1 MKIKTTKISIHSKG
15 SNDIIDITD
24 KINNIIKEE
33 HFNEGN
39 VLIFVPGSTGGI
51 STIEYEPGL
60 LEDYPN
66 FMDKIIP
73 KESYYKHNETWGDE
87 NGFSHI
93 RATLQGASLT
103 VPFINSNLL
112 LGTWQ
117 QIIFIEFDNRPRKR
131 EIILQIIGV

>member
-1 MKIKTTKISIHSKG
+1 MKIKTTKISIQSKG
-15 SNDIIDITD
+15 SNDIINITD
-24 KINNIIKEE
+24 KINFIIKEE
-33 HFNEGN
+33 RFHEGN
-39 VLIFVPGSTGGI
+39 VLIFVPGSTAGI

-66 FMDKIIP
+66 FLEKIIP
-73 KESYYKHNETWGDE
+73 KGDYYKHNETWGDG

-93 RATLQGASLT
+93 RSTLQGTSLS
-103 VPFINSNLL
+103 VPFLNSNLL

-131 EIILQIIGV
+131 EIILQLIGV